1 MGHLLFL
8 LLHLAALVFG
18 VVGLFVTLPA
28 HLIYAAIR
36 SNRSAEADHPSP
48 WTHVKC
54 PACAE
59 LIRKDARVCRHC
71 GQRLIPQK

>member
-1 MGHLLFL
+1 MGQLIFL
-8 LLHLAALVFG
+8 VLHLAALMFG
-18 VVGLFVTLPA
+18 AVWLVVTIPL
-28 HLIYAAIR
+28 HLIYNAVR
-36 SNRSAEADHPSP
+36 GNRPEEADHPAP

-59 LIRKDARVCRHC
+59 LIRKEARVCRHC